1 MLDVA
6 ISQLTTL
13 RWDFSREL
21 DRLAEHGFQSL
32 AIWRPKLPDTGAAAA
47 AEALAAAGMRASSF
61 QGVGGFTGGDGRSF
75 AESVADAVEAIETA
89 AVLAGAARMGRPPVV
104 VLQTGC
110 RGGHIRAHAL
120 RLVHDAL
127 AAALIVARREGVALA
142 LEPVHAA
149 AATDCSVLAG
159 LDAALDVVD
168 AHDDPALGVVLDLWH
183 FGDDPGLAARLP
195 RLASAAALVQVADR
209 GGPPSPGGDRLP
221 AGHGALPL
229 EHIVTELVHHGYR
242 GDFEFDP
249 VGEVVESLGYDGV
262 LGETRATAD
271 AWDARCALDT
281 ALAAATCGTAS
292 RAGHSRCAAA
302 GAGSRRSQASSQ
314 TASRG

>member
-1 MLDVA
+1 MVDVA
-6 ISQLTTL
+6 VSQMTSV
-13 RWDFSREL
+13 RWEL
-21 DRLAEHGFQSL
+21 VDDVAMARAAGFDAVAL
-32 AIWRPKLPDTGAAAA
+32 WRPKVSDLGAEAAAKV
-47 AEALAAAGMRASSF
+47 LATAGVRASSL
-61 QGVGGFTGGDGRSF
+61 QWVGGFTGGDGRSF
-75 AESVADAVEAIETA
+75 AESVDDALEAIETA

-271 AWDARCALDT
+271 AWDARCAIDT
-281 ALAAATCGTAS
+281 ALAAATCGTAA

-302 GAGSRRSQASSQ
+302 GDGSRRSQASSQ